1 MSSAPRDRALA
12 WAVLAHAGLPGRVL
26 VALLREWP
34 DPRAVLAATRRD
46 LMRVATP
53 AVADRLERTA
63 QSGVQ
68 ARIAV
73 WLDDPA
79 HQVVAWDDAEYPQ
92 ALLTL
97 ADAPPALFVVGRREL
112 LNRPAV
118 AIVGSRGATPAG
130 LDNAHAF
137 AEALAGAGLT
147 VVSGLALGIDGAAH
161 AAALGSTAGT
171 IAVVGTGL
179 DRVYPARH
187 RDLAH
192 AIARQGA
199 IVSELAPGTPAR
211 KEQFPRRNRLISGL
225 SRGVLVVEAT
235 LSSGSLITARHA
247 LDQGREVLAIPGSI
261 HSPFARGC
269 HRLIR
274 DGAKLVE
281 TADDVLVELGIAP
294 PVPPPDRAAAKG
306 ARGRRLRSGMR
317 APTVSD
323 LSGCAAAGA
332 QDVGLCAPGDDG
344 PSDGAS
350 LDGHAVA
357 VLHALG
363 HDPADADTIIAR
375 TRLPASAVSAALVM
389 LELSGKVSALE
400 GGRFERRG

>member
-1 MSSAPRDRALA
+1 
-12 WAVLAHAGLPGRVL
+12 
-26 VALLREWP
+26 
-34 DPRAVLAATRRD
+34 VLAAARRD
-46 LMRVATP
+46 VARVAAP
-53 AVADRLERTA
+53 AVADRLERA
-63 QSGVQ
+63 ARSGVEV
-68 ARIAV
+68 RIAA

-79 HQVVAWDDAEYPQ
+79 HQVVAWDDAAYPQ

-97 ADAPPALFVVGRREL
+97 ADAPPALFLVGRREL

-118 AIVGSRGATPAG
+118 AIVGSRNATPAG
-130 LDNAHAF
+130 LDNARAF
-137 AEALAGAGLT
+137 AEALAAAGVT
-147 VVSGLALGIDGAAH
+147 VVSGLALGVDGAAH
-161 AAALGSTAGT
+161 AAALGSAAGT

-192 AIARQGA
+192 AIARHGA

-281 TADDVLVELGIAP
+281 TAEDVLVELGIAA
-294 PVPPPDRAAAKG
+294 PVPPPALVPAKG
-306 ARGRRLRSGMR
+306 SRGRRLRSGTR

-323 LSGCAAAGA
+323 LSQPAGIGA
-332 QDVGLCAPGDDG
+332 PDVRTSAPGGATPFDGDD
-344 PSDGAS
+344 AS
-350 LDGHAVA
+350 LDNHAAA

-389 LELSGKVSALE
+389 LELSGKVSALD